1 MQRYLFLFL
10 LATFLLTSCKTRK
23 QDKMEQSQLNEVLVK
38 SADTASNIVFANL
51 NQILKEDMLYHVE
64 KVELKSKELKIVVQ
78 YGGGCVKPHLF
89 ELHTDGTISE
99 EGNMNFYLLHKT
111 KNDMCKALII
121 EELSFD
127 LSMLYQLESNVLK
140 GIVLNKD
147 FKLSL

>member
-10 LATFLLTSCKTRK
+10 WIAILFTSCKTRK
-23 QDKMEQSQLNEVLVK
+23 QNKMEVSHLNEITHK
-38 SADTASNIVFANL
+38 SVDSSSNLIFASLNNIA
-51 NQILKEDMLYHVE
+51 KEDLLYHIENVDF
-64 KVELKSKELKIVVQ
+64 KNRELKIVVQ

-89 ELHTDGTISE
+89 ELHTDGAIME
-99 EGNMNFYLLHKT
+99 DGMMHFFLLHKT
-111 KNDMCKALII
+111 RNDMCKALII

-127 LSMLYQLESNVLK
+127 LSILYDLESKLLK